1 MNAGRGGHSVRL
13 SLMCCPR
20 FGLLFQTCI
29 QGDRLPLHGRGMQ
42 GAHLRA
48 TKNCGSHMFYLAFI
62 SKDLFEVF
70 DSLDQLVKPP
80 GSISYDQSLNPGL
93 GEILVDGVKK
103 KPPHL
108 SRVPKAP
115 VKWTGLLTE

>member
-1 MNAGRGGHSVRL
+1 
-13 SLMCCPR
+13 
-20 FGLLFQTCI
+20 
-29 QGDRLPLHGRGMQ
+29 MQ

-103 KPPHL
+103 KTPSP
-108 SRVPKAP
+108 VPRSQS
-115 VKWTGLLTE
+115 TGKMDRSSH